1 MTVDSLGIDARI
13 AGILPKLRQQAETVS
28 TRLIKGRILRA
39 IGVTIHASVAE
50 VRLGE
55 VCRLC
60 DPVSGREVLSEV
72 VGLLEDA
79 AVLTPLGD
87 LSGLSSAT
95 EVIPTGSE
103 MRVPVGPGLLGRVLN
118 ALGEPLDGGP
128 WPPPD
133 LDGTYP
139 LQAPPPQPMA
149 RDIIKAPLQLGI
161 RALDGL
167 VTCARGQ
174 RIGIFGEPG
183 VGKSTLLAQIVKG
196 TEADVIVIGLIGER
210 GREVREFLEREL
222 GEEGRRRAVTV
233 VATSDRP
240 AIERV
245 KAAYVATAIAEYF
258 RDRGRSVLLL
268 MDSVTRFAR
277 AQREI
282 GLAASEPP
290 TRRGYPS
297 SLFAVLP
304 QLLER
309 SGPGQGG
316 AITGLYTVLMEGDG
330 TQDPIAEEVRSILDG
345 HVVLSPELAHRNHF
359 PAIDVLKS
367 RSRLM
372 DAVVD
377 PEHSRLAGQVRDLM
391 ARYAEVE
398 LLVRVGEYQRG
409 SDPRADEA
417 IARIDAINAL
427 LRQGQD
433 ERSTIVDVQQRMRT
447 LVS

>member
-196 TEADVIVIGLIGER
+196 TEADVIVIGLIGGR

-222 GEEGRRRAVTV
+222 GEKGRRRAVTV

-282 GLAASEPP
+282 GLAAGEPP

>member
-282 GLAASEPP
+282 GLAAGEPP

-433 ERSTIVDVQQRMRT
+433 ERSTIADVQQRMRT

>member
-133 LDGTYP
+133 GTYP

-196 TEADVIVIGLIGER
+196 TEADVIVIGLIGGR

-282 GLAASEPP
+282 GLAAGEPP

-433 ERSTIVDVQQRMRT
+433 ERSTIADVQQRMRT

>member
-196 TEADVIVIGLIGER
+196 TEADVIVIGLIGGR

-282 GLAASEPP
+282 GLAAGEPP

-398 LLVRVGEYQRG
+398 LLMRVGEYQRG

>member
-72 VGLLEDA
+72 VGLPEDA

-282 GLAASEPP
+282 GLAAGEPP

-316 AITGLYTVLMEGDG
+316 AITGLYTVLMEGDD

-433 ERSTIVDVQQRMRT
+433 ERSTIADVQQRMRT

>member
-282 GLAASEPP
+282 GLAAGEPP

-316 AITGLYTVLMEGDG
+316 AITGLYMVLMEGDG

>member
-282 GLAASEPP
+282 GLAAGEPP

>member
-1 MTVDSLGIDARI
+1 M

-282 GLAASEPP
+282 GLAAGEPP

-433 ERSTIVDVQQRMRT
+433 ERSTIADVQQRMRT

>member
-196 TEADVIVIGLIGER
+196 TEADVIVIGLIGGR

-240 AIERV
+240 VIERV

-282 GLAASEPP
+282 GLAAGEPP

>member
-1 MTVDSLGIDARI
+1 MSGDALDIDARI
-13 AGILPKLRQQAETVS
+13 AGILPKLRRQAETVS
-28 TRLIKGRILRA
+28 PRVVKGRILRA
-39 IGVTIHASVAE
+39 VGVTIHASVAQ

-55 VCRLC
+55 VCRLR
-60 DPVSGREVLSEV
+60 DPVSGVAVLAEV

-103 MRVPVGPGLLGRVLN
+103 LRVPVGPGLLGRVLS
-118 ALGEPLDGGP
+118 ALGEPLDGGA
-128 WPPPD
+128 WPPPGMV
-133 LDGTYP
+133 GTYP
-139 LQAPPPQPMA
+139 LQAPPPPPMA
-149 RDIIKAPLQLGI
+149 RDIIKEPLQLGI
-161 RALDGL
+161 RSLDGL

-196 TEADVIVIGLIGER
+196 TEADVVVIGLIGER

-222 GEEGRRRAVTV
+222 GEEGRRRSVTV

-258 RDRGRSVLLL
+258 RDQGRSVLLL

-282 GLAASEPP
+282 GLAAGEPP
-290 TRRGYPS
+290 TRRGFPS

-345 HVVLSPELAHRNHF
+345 HVVLSAELAHRNHF

-372 DAVVD
+372 DAVVT
-377 PEHSRLAGQVRDLM
+377 PEHSRLAGRVRDLM

-409 SDPRADEA
+409 SDSRADEA
-417 IARIDAINAL
+417 IDGIDAINDL
-427 LRQGQD
+427 LRQGQA
-433 ERSTIVDVQQRMRT
+433 ERSTMAEVQQRMRM

>member
-245 KAAYVATAIAEYF
+245 KAAYAATAIAEYF

-282 GLAASEPP
+282 GLAAGEPP

-433 ERSTIVDVQQRMRT
+433 ERSTIADVQQRMRT

>member
-282 GLAASEPP
+282 GLAAGEPP

-391 ARYAEVE
+391 ARYAEAE

-433 ERSTIVDVQQRMRT
+433 ERSTIADVQQRMRT

>member
-233 VATSDRP
+233 VATSDRL

-282 GLAASEPP
+282 GLAAGEPP

-433 ERSTIVDVQQRMRT
+433 ERSTIADVQQRMRT

>member
-196 TEADVIVIGLIGER
+196 TEADVIVIGLIGGR

-282 GLAASEPP
+282 GLAAGEPP

-433 ERSTIVDVQQRMRT
+433 ERSTIADVQQRMRT

>member
-196 TEADVIVIGLIGER
+196 TEADVIVIGLIGGR

-282 GLAASEPP
+282 GLAAGEPP

>member
-240 AIERV
+240 VIERV

-282 GLAASEPP
+282 GLAAGEPP

-433 ERSTIVDVQQRMRT
+433 ERSTIADVQQRMRT